1 MGDRCFLRKGCTRMR
16 LLFRGGT
23 VVTTEGMYKT
33 DVLTEGE
40 KIAALGINLPA
51 DGAQVVDVSGKLVL
65 PGAIDAHTHLECVC
79 SGIDTSDD
87 YFTGTRAAACGGT
100 TTVIDYLLQAPGEL
114 LPQTLAKRIPMAAEK
129 AAVDFAF
136 HIGVSDVSTPQLL
149 DSVKAAVAA
158 GVSSFKAY
166 MVYDFGLS
174 DEGLYTL
181 LQETARIG
189 ALVTVHAENRGMLDA
204 RVKEYLADGKTEP
217 WWHYMSRSEEVTA
230 EANRRAIA
238 LAKAAKA
245 PLYLVH
251 LTDEDGVTA
260 VTEARDAGYPI
271 FAETCPQ
278 YLNFT
283 CDVYREK
290 RGQDYV
296 CSPAIKG
303 RPSQNALWAGLLRGD
318 IATVATDHCP
328 FTQAEKDYGIRLPDG
343 REGDFTT
350 VPNGCDGVETM
361 YPYML
366 TQANLG
372 RIPFTRA
379 VAACAA
385 NPAKLFGLDDRKGA
399 LCPGLDADIVV
410 FDPKQDG
417 VVHAK
422 EMHGNLDHT
431 IWENT
436 ALHGRVIATYLR
448 GKPVFADGSFT
459 GQQGMGHFLPCKPVR
474 LESPAL
480 R

>member
-1 MGDRCFLRKGCTRMR
+1 MK

-23 VVTTEGMYKT
+23 LVTAEGMVKA
-33 DVLTEGE
+33 DLLVSGE
-40 KIAALGINLPA
+40 KIAAIGVDLPA
-51 DGAQVVDVSGKLVL
+51 GDAQVIDAFGKLLL

-100 TTVIDYLLQAPGEL
+100 TTVIDYLLQEKGEP
-114 LPQTLAKRIPMAAEK
+114 LPQTLARRVPMAAGK

-136 HIGVSDVSTPQLL
+136 HIGVSDLSTPALL
-149 DSVKAAVAA
+149 ASVKDAVAG

-166 MVYDFGLS
+166 MVYDFGLT
-174 DEGLYTL
+174 DEALYTL
-181 LQETARIG
+181 LQESARIG

-204 RVKEYLADGKTEP
+204 RVKEFLADGKTDP
-217 WWHYMSRSEEVTA
+217 WWHYMSRNEDVAA
-230 EANRRAIA
+230 EATGRVIA
-238 LAKAAKA
+238 LAKEANA
-245 PLYLVH
+245 PVYIVH
-251 LTDEDGVTA
+251 LTDEGSAAHVTR
-260 VTEARDAGYPI
+260 ARDEGRPV

-283 CDVYREK
+283 CDVYHEE

-296 CSPAIKG
+296 CSPAIKN
-303 RPSQNALWAGLLRGD
+303 RASQTALWAALARGD

-328 FTQAEKDYGIRLPDG
+328 FTRAEKDYGLRLPNG
-343 REGDFTT
+343 REGNFTT
-350 VPNGCDGVETM
+350 IPNGCDGVETM

-372 RIPFTRA
+372 RIPFSRA
-379 VAACAA
+379 VAVCAA
-385 NPAKLFGLDDRKGA
+385 NPAKLFGLSDRKGA
-399 LCPGLDADIVV
+399 LLPGLDADVAV

-417 VVHAK
+417 VVRAR

-436 ALHGRVIATYLR
+436 ALHGRVTATYLR
-448 GKPVFADGSFT
+448 GKPVFADGQYL
-459 GQQGMGHFLPCKPVR
+459 GEQGDGRFLKCNSVGFN
-474 LESPAL
+474 SAAL
-480 R
+480 D